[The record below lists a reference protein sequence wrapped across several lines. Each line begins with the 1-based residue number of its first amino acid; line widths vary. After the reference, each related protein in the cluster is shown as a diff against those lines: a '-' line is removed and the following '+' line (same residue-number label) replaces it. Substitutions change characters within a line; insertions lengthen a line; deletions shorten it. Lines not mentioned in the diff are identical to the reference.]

1 VVLPL
6 LEKEVF
12 ELISPMVYYL
22 QVVSRAMPHLLS
34 VALFFE
40 SVSAIGFVCRRFELL
55 NGLHDCQISN
65 EDLNYLIV

>member
-1 VVLPL
+1 VLY

-22 QVVSRAMPHLLS
+22 QVVSRATPHQLS

-40 SVSAIGFVCRRFELL
+40 SDAVSAIDFVWRRFELL
-55 NGLHDCQISN
+55 NGLHGCQISK
-65 EDLNYLIV
+65 EDL